1 MRAGKRE
8 GEVDEERDEEQDY
21 RANREALVVDVAVS
35 VSLRAATS
43 CLCTIY
49 TSLHRPIDL
58 SFHVSL
64 KRGLFDLL
72 ATLLADIPLFD
83 QPTFLPHL
91 PTSEIRDPGYFH
103 DFNTI

>member
-21 RANREALVVDVAVS
+21 RANREVDVAVS

-64 KRGLFDLL
+64 KQGLFDLL
-72 ATLLADIPLFD
+72 ATLLGRRYSSL
-83 QPTFLPHL
+83 
-91 PTSEIRDPGYFH
+91 
-103 DFNTI
+103 